1 MVIHNNKAKLIEW
14 QLRSIEADV
23 YKYKMV
29 VKYTG
34 ELKKP
39 GNGLMAT
46 VAFKL
51 SLYKGIVSI
60 ITDER
65 NIVFL
70 YRDENAIKQ
79 IRTIFGYKSKWW
91 QCEEQKTNIEEQKK
105 LIENNNNQIYFDK
118 NINDHLKMF
127 GS

>member
-1 MVIHNNKAKLIEW
+1 
-14 QLRSIEADV
+14 
-23 YKYKMV
+23 MV

-79 IRTIFGYKSKWW
+79 IRTIFGYKSK
-91 QCEEQKTNIEEQKK
+91 
-105 LIENNNNQIYFDK
+105 
-118 NINDHLKMF
+118 
-127 GS
+127 